1 VPVER
6 SCTALKD
13 RRGDRKPVHRCHL
26 AAARTLRAAM
36 LRRAIRSE
44 HRRFLEENRP
54 DLLTALQWSGDLDD
68 YLTSIG
74 ETASERLSDAMR
86 GMLNDPQHQKLP
98 HLERVRALQNRQQ
111 ETEELIRHD
120 LILQPTGD

>member
-1 VPVER
+1 VH
-6 SCTALKD
+6 ALATKCED
-13 RRGDRKPVHRCHL
+13 DADPDAQRW
-26 AAARTLRAAM
+26 AR
-36 LRRAIRSE
+36 E

-54 DLLTALQWSGDLDD
+54 DLLTALQWAGDLED
-68 YLTSIG
+68 YLASVG
-74 ETASERLSDAMR
+74 ETASERLEHAMAEL
-86 GMLNDPQHQKLP
+86 LNDIEHQKLP